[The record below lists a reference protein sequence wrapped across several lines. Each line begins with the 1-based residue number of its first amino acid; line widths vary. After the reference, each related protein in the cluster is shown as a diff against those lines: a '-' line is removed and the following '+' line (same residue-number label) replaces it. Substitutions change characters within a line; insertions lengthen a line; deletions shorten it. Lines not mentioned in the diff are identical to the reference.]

1 MLDGSG
7 NVVVKDGPTTI
18 MSTPQSSLSSLT
30 INGNGGANTLTV
42 DESNGILSIPVT
54 FNGGGAGGMT
64 VTGYSGVQVTDTYTG
79 TGPGHSGTV
88 QIGAGG
94 LISYTGLA
102 PLSLS
107 GTASDLIIDLS
118 QTGVANTD
126 VVVGDDG
133 TLADPDATN
142 DVNASAIYSASNA
155 FEYTQ
160 FTNPTNSLTV
170 KTGSLGDTV
179 TLAALDSA
187 FAAAAVNL
195 NGTAGA
201 EVFNIEATP
210 ASATSTV
217 TAGDGFDTI
226 NVSSNGAALTG
237 NLDGIDGLLRVDA
250 GATASDVLNISESGS
265 ATADTVTVTA
275 TSYAGTS
282 GGGWNIQEINFGFS
296 GGVHLSLGSA
306 GDTVQVLSML
316 NAQALTIDGNG
327 GADVFNVSSNAPTN
341 TGDLLGL
348 DGLLAIDGGAGSNT
362 LNVSES
368 GSSAADTVLVTSSQI
383 SSAITPFTI
392 NYSATG
398 GTFAGGINL
407 FTGSVGD
414 TVNVQSTL
422 AGGTTSINTGG
433 GRRDQRLVQRA
444 DQHRRPARSRR
455 PPRHRRRRGGNTLN
469 VSESGSAAADT
480 VLVTSSQ
487 ISSVITPFS
496 ISYSA
501 TGGTFGGGVNLSTG
515 SAGDTINVQS
525 TLAGGTTSINAGAGA
540 DVINVSSNAPL
551 LTGNLDGIAGQLNID
566 AQGGANTLNVSDFS
580 SFTANSNVT
589 LTNNAINGM
598 AGPADATPINYLAAG
613 GDFSNGINV
622 YGSNNSG
629 DGFNVLSTLAGGT
642 TSIFGEGGNDNFAN
656 ILSGVDMTQLQGPLD
671 IDGGAGNNDF
681 AFSDRISATGVTATL
696 TNSLLTSTGWANISY
711 TNLASFYFE
720 SSSADDTV
728 NVLSTLLG
736 TNYILGGDGG
746 SDTFTIGNTTA
757 GFATPGSGSLSGIQG
772 HVTVL
777 ADDVPPA
784 GTSDTLNVDASA
796 DPALNGPASIG
807 NVGGGAVYN
816 LLNGVWGTPVR
827 HSRPHAAG
835 QFCRREHR
843 LLLRGLHVQPR
854 RDQPAKPAGEFER
867 GARRTARTRSPS
879 TPPRPPMRPRSRAW
893 AATTSSRFKPM
904 R

>member
-1 MLDGSG
+1 ATFSGSLQDGSASTTLSLTKSGAGTETLTGNSNTYSGGTTVNGGTLLVNNTAGSGTGVGSVNVNNSATLGGTGVISGAVNINNTAHLAPGTSPGILGTGSATFASGTSFDVEINGTTVGTQYDQLNVTGTAALGGANLNLSGSYTPAVSDSFTIIQTSVGVTPQFAGLPQGADVFLNLQPLTVDYTANSSKNVVLSFDSTPTIEGGAGVDNFTVMLDGSG

-30 INGNGGANTLTV
+30 INGNGGTNTLTV

-133 TLADPDATN
+133 TLADPDVTN
-142 DVNASAIYSASNA
+142 DVNTSAIYSASNA

-195 NGTAGA
+195 NGSASA
-201 EVFNIEATP
+201 EIFNVEATP
-210 ASATSTV
+210 ASATTTV
-217 TAGDGFDTI
+217 SAANGLDTI
-226 NVSSNGAALTG
+226 NVSSDGAALTG
-237 NLDGIDGLLRVDA
+237 NLDAIDGLLKVDA

-275 TSYAGTS
+275 TSYAGTA

-306 GDTVQVLSML
+306 GDTVQVLSTL
-316 NAQALTIDGNG
+316 SAQPLTINGNG
-327 GADVFNVSSNAPTN
+327 GADTFNVSSDAPTN

-348 DGLLAIDGGAGSNT
+348 DGSLAIDGGAGSNT

-368 GSSAADTVLVTSSQI
+368 GSAAADTVLVTSSQI

-433 GRRDQRLVQRA
+433 GA
-444 DQHRRPARSRR
+444 DVINVSSNAPTNTGDLLGLDGSLAID
-455 PPRHRRRRGGNTLN
+455 GGTGSNTLN

-487 ISSVITPFS
+487 ISSAITPFS

-525 TLAGGTTSINAGAGA
+525 TLAGGTTSINSGAGN
-540 DVINVSSNAPL
+540 DTINVSSNAPL

-566 AQGGANTLNVSDFS
+566 AQ
-580 SFTANSNVT
+580 
-589 LTNNAINGM
+589 
-598 AGPADATPINYLAAG
+598 
-613 GDFSNGINV
+613 
-622 YGSNNSG
+622 
-629 DGFNVLSTLAGGT
+629 
-642 TSIFGEGGNDNFAN
+642 
-656 ILSGVDMTQLQGPLD
+656 
-671 IDGGAGNNDF
+671 
-681 AFSDRISATGVTATL
+681 
-696 TNSLLTSTGWANISY
+696 
-711 TNLASFYFE
+711 
-720 SSSADDTV
+720 
-728 NVLSTLLG
+728 
-736 TNYILGGDGG
+736 
-746 SDTFTIGNTTA
+746 
-757 GFATPGSGSLSGIQG
+757 
-772 HVTVL
+772 
-777 ADDVPPA
+777 
-784 GTSDTLNVDASA
+784 
-796 DPALNGPASIG
+796 
-807 NVGGGAVYN
+807 
-816 LLNGVWGTPVR
+816 
-827 HSRPHAAG
+827 
-835 QFCRREHR
+835 
-843 LLLRGLHVQPR
+843 
-854 RDQPAKPAGEFER
+854 
-867 GARRTARTRSPS
+867 
-879 TPPRPPMRPRSRAW
+879 
-893 AATTSSRFKPM
+893 
-904 R
+904 